1 MPEGQDKV
9 SETFLIAQVLCVLR
23 VLTFALLRCFRLRVE
38 QITFNTIK
46 QRLKDTMSRLGSQKF
61 YDPADGRD
69 YVESE
74 LSQIEQE
81 LNRAFK
87 GLMEEFR

>member
-1 MPEGQDKV
+1 MLLWKKV
-9 SETFLIAQVLCVLR
+9 SAVANAVC
-23 VLTFALLRCFRLRVE
+23 AMP

-46 QRLKDTMSRLGSQKF
+46 TRLKDTMNRLGSQKF

-74 LSQIEQE
+74 LSQVEHE
-81 LNRAFK
+81 LNKAFK
-87 GLMEEFR
+87 DLMEEFRR

>member
-1 MPEGQDKV
+1 
-9 SETFLIAQVLCVLR
+9 
-23 VLTFALLRCFRLRVE
+23 
-38 QITFNTIK
+38 
-46 QRLKDTMSRLGSQKF
+46 MSRLGSQKF